1 MATSHPVGR
10 TRAFMTTPKVSLLQH
25 DSAAEAAEAAE
36 EADAVGGDGEPLDDV
51 DRLATEAVSQA
62 KAARGGDDKELAPTT
77 GSSGV
82 RAGSDGE
89 ELAPPKGPAME
100 APVSDTLQLS
110 HGREGGTG
118 EASVA
123 SGRWLAYGICTLV
136 TWNLFCNHWN
146 RDSVGALELPL
157 EAPPFVRVRVR
168 VRTLTLTLTLAL
180 PLPYPKPYSEP

>member
-10 TRAFMTTPKVSLLQH
+10 TRGFLTTPKVSLLQH
-25 DSAAEAAEAAE
+25 DSAAEEAEAAEAAEAAE
-36 EADAVGGDGEPLDDV
+36 EADAACGDGDPLDDV

-62 KAARGGDDKELAPTT
+62 KATRGDDDKELAPTT
-77 GSSGV
+77 GSSGG

-110 HGREGGTG
+110 HGPEGGTG

-157 EAPPFVRVRVR
+157 EAPPFA
-168 VRTLTLTLTLAL
+168 LTLTLTLSL
-180 PLPYPKPYSEP
+180 SLSLT